1 MAQRIALGANAMEK
15 FDNYLNVGQLYGN
28 ITAAHP
34 DKENKAIGDLITDG
48 ESSET
53 QRVQDHGIFKEMEST
68 LRASIRIIQSE
79 LDSEYKTVCFEPSSA
94 VDLNDRDISVEKISV
109 VNQKEASVS
118 PISGYNQISK

>member
-1 MAQRIALGANAMEK
+1 MAQSFALEPNVMDK
-15 FDNYLNVGQLYGN
+15 FDNLLNIGQLYAK
-28 ITAAHP
+28 ITNAHP

-48 ESSET
+48 ESSGT

-79 LDSEYKTVCFEPSSA
+79 LDSEYKTEPSST
-94 VDLNDRDISVEKISV
+94 VDLNDRDISEKIFV